1 MLKWVHYHLEVHPKL
16 SDTWHVQPFPSIH
29 TNAKIVNHL
38 ITHIHIHLHF
48 CVPFRHVNCYALRL
62 QATLHALYLKSVVA
76 VIEHVH
82 KQFPGL
88 RNLKPLH
95 VLHQNILRLVFQ
107 PVNNASLKTNWY
119 AGCTSCVMLCMLVS
133 YNYKLYIICKPIWI
147 QSWLEVAVTVLN
159 KKAKLVC
166 M

>member
-1 MLKWVHYHLEVHPKL
+1 MLIRVHYHLEVHPKL
-16 SDTWHVQPFPSIH
+16 NDTWHVQPFPSIH

-38 ITHIHIHLHF
+38 ITHIHIQLHF
-48 CVPFRHVNCYALRL
+48 CVPFRHVNCYALWL
-62 QATLHALYLKSVVA
+62 QVTLHALYLKSVVA

-95 VLHQNILRLVFQ
+95 ILHQNILRLVFQ
-107 PVNNASLKTNWY
+107 PVNDASLKNNWY

-133 YNYKLYIICKPIWI
+133 YKLYACQCGFTPG
-147 QSWLEVAVTVLN
+147 
-159 KKAKLVC
+159 
-166 M
+166 